1 MGGQFLQIVSN
12 NSLSLFLWRLC
23 RDKPLGAVGALVC
36 IIFIFTGLF
45 ADWIAPF
52 DYNEMNPQDRLQSP
66 SFAYFFGTDQI
77 GRDVFSRIVYG
88 ARTSMVIGFAVALL
102 SILISIFLGVLSGY
116 FGGKL
121 DMVLQRL
128 VDAWM
133 SFPDLVV
140 VIVAVSV
147 LGPGKIQIILILSL
161 LYGIAGSRII
171 RGAVMG
177 VRENDYVKAADSIG
191 VTTTM
196 IMIRHIIPNILA
208 PVSVLFT
215 TRLAATILVEAA
227 LSFLGLGVP
236 PPEPSWGSMLSFEG
250 RSYMFQA
257 PWLAII
263 PGIVITIVVYNI
275 NMFGDAIRDLLDP
288 RMRGSGRRQLIS
300 Q

>member
-12 NSLSLFLWRLC
+12 TSLSLFLWRLW

-52 DYNEMNPQDRLQSP
+52 DYNEMNPQDRLQGP

-88 ARTSMVIGFAVALL
+88 ARTSMVIGFSVALL

-147 LGPGKIQIILILSL
+147 LGPGKIQIILML
-161 LYGIAGSRII
+161 
-171 RGAVMG
+171 
-177 VRENDYVKAADSIG
+177 K
-191 VTTTM
+191 
-196 IMIRHIIPNILA
+196 
-208 PVSVLFT
+208 
-215 TRLAATILVEAA
+215 RLEK
-227 LSFLGLGVP
+227 
-236 PPEPSWGSMLSFEG
+236 
-250 RSYMFQA
+250 
-257 PWLAII
+257 
-263 PGIVITIVVYNI
+263 
-275 NMFGDAIRDLLDP
+275 
-288 RMRGSGRRQLIS
+288 
-300 Q
+300 